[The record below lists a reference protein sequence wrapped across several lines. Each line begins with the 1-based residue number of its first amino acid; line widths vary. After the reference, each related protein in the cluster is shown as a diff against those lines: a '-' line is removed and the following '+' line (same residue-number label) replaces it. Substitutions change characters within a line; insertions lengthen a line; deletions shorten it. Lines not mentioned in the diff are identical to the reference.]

1 MAKKKVL
8 VVGSGGREHAISW
21 KLAQSPDVKEVFCA
35 PGNAGIGRH
44 ARCVSIKS
52 SDIDGLLDFA
62 KREGIDLTVVGPEA
76 PLALGIVD
84 RFKAEGLSIFGP
96 SRLAAEIE
104 ASKVFAKELLSRAGI
119 PTASYKVFTEP
130 GPALDYIREKAGV
143 PVVLKADGLAAGKGV
158 IIANTFKEAEDA
170 VDLIL
175 CKRVFGDSGA
185 SLLVEKF
192 LSGEEASFMA
202 ITDGKTVLPLATSQD
217 HKAVF
222 DHDKGPNTGGMGAY
236 SPAPVINEKICA
248 RVMDTIMIPAI
259 RAMKEMGRPYQGVI
273 YAGLMIDGDE
283 VNVLEF
289 NCRFGDPEAQPI
301 LMRLKSD
308 LLAVFEAVVEGRLDK
323 IELEWDQRAAVCVV
337 LASGGYPGKYETGK
351 VISGLDDVGAMKD
364 VMVFHS
370 GTAFKDGR
378 YITAG
383 GRVLGVT
390 AMGETIPDAIS
401 LAYEAAGRISWEGIH
416 YRRDIGKKA
425 LKYTASQAGP
435 PKVGI
440 IMGSI
445 SDKDVMKEAKKVLT
459 DFCIPCE
466 LKVLSAHRSPALAS
480 NYAKEAEARGI
491 KVLIAGAGM
500 AAHLAGVLAAH
511 TSLPVIGVPI
521 SSSPLNGLD
530 ALFSTVQMPPG
541 VPVAT
546 MAIGKAGARNAAILA
561 AQILA
566 LSDSALSERLKAFK
580 DEQAREIARLNVG
593 L

>member
-8 VVGSGGREHAISW
+8 VVGSGGREHAIVW
-21 KLAQSPDVKEVFCA
+21 KLAQSQGVQEVFCA
-35 PGNAGIGRH
+35 PGNAGISLH
-44 ARCVSIKS
+44 ATCVPIKS

-62 KREGIDLTVVGPEA
+62 RREGIDLTVVGPEA
-76 PLALGIVD
+76 PLACGIVD

-104 ASKVFAKELLSRAGI
+104 ASKVFAKDMLSRAGI
-119 PTASYKVFTEP
+119 PTASYKVFTEA
-130 GPALDYIREKAGV
+130 GPALDYIRKNTGT
-143 PVVLKADGLAAGKGV
+143 PLVLKADGLAAGKGV
-158 IIANTFKEAEDA
+158 IIANTFKEAEEA
-170 VDLIL
+170 VDRIL
-175 CKRVFGDSGA
+175 CKKAFGEAGS
-185 SLLVEKF
+185 SLVVEEF
-192 LSGEEASFMA
+192 LRGEEASFMA
-202 ITDGKTVLPLATSQD
+202 VTDGKTVLPLATSQD

-222 DHDKGPNTGGMGAY
+222 DQDKGPNTGGMGAY
-236 SPAPVINEKICA
+236 SPAPVVTERVFA
-248 RVMDTIMIPAI
+248 RVMDTIMIPAV

-273 YAGLMIDGDE
+273 YAGLMIDGDD
-283 VNVLEF
+283 VKALEF

-308 LLAVFEAVVEGRLDK
+308 LLAVFEAAVEGCLDK
-323 IELEWDQRAAVCVV
+323 IELEWDPRPAVCVV
-337 LASGGYPGKYETGK
+337 LASGGYPGKYETGN
-351 VISGLDDVGAMKD
+351 VISGLDDAGAMKD

-370 GTAFKDGR
+370 GTALRDGR
-378 YITAG
+378 HVTAG

-390 AMGETIPDAIS
+390 ALGGTIPDAIS
-401 LAYEAAGRISWEGIH
+401 LAYEAAGRIRWDGVH
-416 YRRDIGKKA
+416 YRKDIGKKA
-425 LKYTASQAGP
+425 LRRIASQEGVLS
-435 PKVGI
+435 VGI

-445 SDKDVMKEAKKVLT
+445 SDRDVMEETKRILS

-480 NYAKEAEARGI
+480 SYAKEAEARGI

-500 AAHLAGVLAAH
+500 AAHLAGALAAH

-530 ALFSTVQMPPG
+530 ALLSTVQMPPG

-561 AQILA
+561 VQILA
-566 LSDSALSERLKAFK
+566 LNDPALNERLKAYK
-580 DEQAREIARLNVG
+580 DRQAREIARLNN
-593 L
+593 